1 LPAAVSP
8 AEAAPVPVP
17 PRAVRLA
24 YATVLLLALAASLTS
39 LGNGFAYDDQ
49 HIIADNPRAHSLAAP
64 WQRFTEAYWPPEQ
77 GVSLYRPLTILGFA
91 VQWVA
96 GGGRPFVFHAVN
108 VLLYLA
114 GSGLLLA
121 VARYLMPLPGAW
133 IAAALWA
140 VHPVHVEAVA
150 NGVGQS
156 ELLVAVLAL
165 MASLLY
171 LRARKEGPLTRSTAA
186 AITACYA
193 AGCLVKEHAIML
205 PALLAALELWGV
217 RDPRPLRQRV
227 GEVRLFFL
235 ILLLVGAAFLLVRT
249 TVLGGLAGDKPPGW
263 MSQVDVLHRWLTML
277 AMLPTI
283 AGLLLWPAHLQ
294 AEYGPAEIL
303 PATSAGLEQ
312 FAGMLVLVS
321 AVVLA
326 VVCRRRQ
333 PVVTLGLVLAA
344 FSFLPTS
351 NVLIPT
357 GIILSERT
365 LLLPSV
371 GICLALGAGWLLLPP
386 RPLTRA
392 VTAILLLAGVAWS
405 AWRQPVWRDNATL
418 FRQMTLD
425 APFSYRA
432 HWGYGSILYT
442 TGDKPQGL
450 IHLQMAARLYSSD
463 PTMLEDVGGRLADAG
478 GCQYAEPLFRKALAV
493 VPPPND
499 AWSVRT
505 RLIFCLMDL
514 NRFDEAAAEAR
525 AGEKEIIM
533 ATQFRGLAKT
543 ADSMAAAAATRK

>member
-1 LPAAVSP
+1 MSP
-8 AEAAPVPVP
+8 AESAPSSAPL
-17 PRAVRLA
+17 RTVRLA
-24 YATVLLLALAASLTS
+24 YATILLLALAASLSS

-49 HIIADNPRAHSLAAP
+49 HIIAENPRAHSLADP
-64 WQRFTEAYWPPEQ
+64 WRRFTEAYWPPEQ

-91 VQWVA
+91 VQWAA
-96 GGGRPFVFHAVN
+96 GGGRPFIFHAVN

-114 GSGLLLA
+114 GAGLLFA
-121 VARYLMPLPGAW
+121 VARHLLPLSGAW
-133 IAAALWA
+133 IAAALWS

-156 ELLVAVLAL
+156 ELLVAVLVL
-165 MASLLY
+165 FASLLY
-171 LRARKEGPLTRSTAA
+171 LRAREVGRLTVRDGA

-193 AGCLVKEHAIML
+193 AACFVKEHAIML

-217 RDPRPLRQRV
+217 RDSRPLRQRV

-235 ILLLVGAAFLLVRT
+235 VLLLVGAVFLLVRT

-263 MSQVDVLHRWLTML
+263 MSQVDTLHRWLTML

-303 PATSAGLEQ
+303 PATSVGLEQ
-312 FAGMLVLVS
+312 FAGVLVLVS

-326 VVCRRRQ
+326 VVCRKRQ

-371 GICLALGAGWLLLPP
+371 GICLALGAGWVLLPP
-386 RPLTRA
+386 RPMTRV
-392 VTAILLLAGVAWS
+392 VTVLLLLAGTAWS
-405 AWRQPVWRDNATL
+405 AWRQPVWRDNPTL

-442 TGDKPQGL
+442 TSDKPQGL

-514 NRFDEAAAEAR
+514 NRFAEAAAEAR
-525 AGEKEIIM
+525 AGEKEIVM
-533 ATQFRGLAKT
+533 VTQFRGLAKT
-543 ADSMAAAAATRK
+543 ADSMAAAAAGKK